1 MLGSPAQTGVCTN
14 TYPWEHEYIGFVVM
28 ECSGLQSIN
37 DNLQDELHRV
47 LKPLLLLYSTYSH
60 SFQWF
65 PSGINSFWFLY
76 SVKVVGDVLKE
87 LFNLCVWLILKF
99 KVCIFLLSCRHFCT

>member
-47 LKPLLLLYSTYSH
+47 LKPLLLL
-60 SFQWF
+60 
-65 PSGINSFWFLY
+65 
-76 SVKVVGDVLKE
+76 
-87 LFNLCVWLILKF
+87 
-99 KVCIFLLSCRHFCT
+99 